1 MNTYPRIVHLTAK
14 IDDPQY
20 LVVSPGTL
28 FKTDQVRF
36 CNGVPCVLADVFEG
50 SEQLIVRI
58 SAYSIDN
65 LPDNILVTSQD
76 VFGAHYLLNDDGSL
90 DMTAIVY
97 HLENV
102 EGHLLSS
109 TDNILNLTS
118 TDLYDDPMVW
128 KEEVN
133 LDI

>member
-1 MNTYPRIVHLTAK
+1 MNTYPRVVHLTAK

-36 CNGVPCVLADVFEG
+36 CKGIPCILADVFEG

-65 LPDNILVTSQD
+65 LPDNIMVTSQD
-76 VFGAHYLLNDDGSL
+76 VFGAHYLINDDGSL

-109 TDNILNLTS
+109 TDNITNLTS
-118 TDLYDDPMVW
+118 TDLDENPRIWSM
-128 KEEVN
+128 EVD